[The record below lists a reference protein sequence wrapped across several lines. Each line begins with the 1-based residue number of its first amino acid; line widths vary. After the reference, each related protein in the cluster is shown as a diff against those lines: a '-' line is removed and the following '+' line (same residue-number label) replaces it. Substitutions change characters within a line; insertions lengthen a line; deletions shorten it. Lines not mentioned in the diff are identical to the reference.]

1 MGSIQGG
8 YNVTRSQPTVARTF
22 KYQVSL
28 YTSPGAGDSN
38 SYAGRN
44 TVTGAPHDIQC
55 DEAASHNSE
64 TDVTK
69 TATWYNMLEI
79 QACSENNCQ
88 RLLMDLGTWDVGN
101 AILSLLILICAS
113 SIFLNR
119 SASPMTRAASL
130 TSRQV
135 SSKRVITLTMVPSAT
150 SVNEVIWSKGL
161 IEDSQLRRWL
171 GSKNLNTIP
180 FAHSYTTSTSPTLR
194 VDLNSSTATLC
205 RS

>member
-64 TDVTK
+64 TDVTR

-79 QACSENNCQ
+79 QACSENNVSF
-88 RLLMDLGTWDVGN
+88 DLDLCFLHFFEQVGVTDDSCG
-101 AILSLLILICAS
+101 ISD
-113 SIFLNR
+113 F
-119 SASPMTRAASL
+119 PT
-130 TSRQV
+130 
-135 SSKRVITLTMVPSAT
+135 
-150 SVNEVIWSKGL
+150 GL
-161 IEDSQLRRWL
+161 IQTRDYPNN
-171 GSKNLNTIP
+171 GP
-180 FAHSYTTSTSPTLR
+180 FCH
-194 VDLNSSTATLC
+194 VC
-205 RS
+205 